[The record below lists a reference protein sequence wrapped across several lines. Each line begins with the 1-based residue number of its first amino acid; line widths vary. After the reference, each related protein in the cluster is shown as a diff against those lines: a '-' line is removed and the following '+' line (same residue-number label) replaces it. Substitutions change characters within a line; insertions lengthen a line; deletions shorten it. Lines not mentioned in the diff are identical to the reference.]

1 MSVTPCLVGRWTEE
15 NNSIVRQWK
24 EYEKRRRPLQDV
36 GKHCYAEFL
45 KLQQKIQGLPATT
58 EQLKPEIAA
67 SYNTLILSL
76 SYSKPEETQHH
87 LTNSLIRALEAVGA
101 QVSKTELGTLLQ
113 AVLKTFGGTVYQPYI
128 HKLLLVQWAIWLSEC
143 QFDGIL
149 HLLQQINPKNKITPS
164 GDLLAE
170 IRNLTF
176 SIQEDVS
183 LLVAMAAKD
192 LKDLL
197 HICTFVSKGVEQMR
211 KENYAEA
218 LLAFQEAAT
227 LSSPRALLAHIH
239 TLTGLCFTKLGRPQS
254 ALQCYRKALEVDF
267 SCQRA
272 LYQSS
277 LVYRQL
283 GNSHAE
289 IEALHLL
296 HSAVLLRT
304 ERDSS
309 STPATLISTDMLLG
323 SEQMAFISQVP
334 SPVLIL
340 HTLAHRCLLNDRN
353 SESAEFYLDLLA
365 SLQSPESRPHVPT
378 IDVLPFPRIPVVY
391 LEAAFA
397 VLKAKRFWDSI
408 AICGEVI
415 AKTVDLVPERLLFEP
430 HHWSAGPTELAAV
443 GVESE
448 AVEEKLDCVLWSGAA
463 YFLQGHAYLQ
473 LKDTKEALTSFTR
486 AINQLVKV
494 CVKQKCWTV
503 GNLGQTEDSDNKM
516 ATLGALKGQ
525 TLAGRGVCFVERG
538 QLKEALR
545 DFQLSLQASS
555 GCRSTEMWLVETLWR
570 LDRKKEAAAM
580 WQQSYNSTD
589 SPTLI
594 ELPLYLQTWQE
605 DATNLDHSNL
615 NEKMVKFIH
624 NCGDIT
630 MT

>member
-1 MSVTPCLVGRWTEE
+1 MSVTPCLVDRWAEE
-15 NNSIVRQWK
+15 NNNIVRKWK
-24 EYEKRRRPLQDV
+24 EYENRRQPLQDV
-36 GKHCYAEFL
+36 RKHCYAECL

-58 EQLKPEIAA
+58 EQLKLEITT

-76 SYSKPEETQHH
+76 SYSKPKETQHH
-87 LTNSLIRALEAVGA
+87 LTNSLVRALEAVGA
-101 QVSKTELGTLLQ
+101 QVSKTDLDTLLQ
-113 AVLKTFGGTVYQPYI
+113 AVLKTFGGTVYQPCI
-128 HKLLLVQWAIWLSEC
+128 HKLLLIQWAIWLSEG
-143 QFDGIL
+143 QFESIL
-149 HLLQQINPKNKITPS
+149 HLIQQINPKKKITPS

-170 IRNLTF
+170 IQNLTF
-176 SIQEDVS
+176 SIQEDPF

-211 KENYAEA
+211 KENYTEA
-218 LLAFQEAAT
+218 LVAFQEAAT

-239 TLTGLCFTKLGRPQS
+239 TLTGLCFTKLGQPQS

-267 SCQRA
+267 SYQRP

-296 HSAVLLRT
+296 HSAVLLHT

-309 STPATLISTDMLLG
+309 STPAALISPDMLLG

-340 HTLAHRCLLNDRN
+340 HTLAHRCVLSDRN
-353 SESAEFYLDLLA
+353 SEGAEFYLDLLA
-365 SLQSPESRPHVPT
+365 SLQSDSRLHVPMS
-378 IDVLPFPRIPVVY
+378 DALPVPRIPVIY

-397 VLKAKRFWDSI
+397 VLKAKRFWDAI
-408 AICGEVI
+408 AICEEVI
-415 AKTVDLVPERLLFEP
+415 AKTADLIPERLLLEP
-430 HHWSAGPTELAAV
+430 HHHSAGPTELAAV

-494 CVKQKCWTV
+494 CVKQKYWTV
-503 GNLGQTEDSDNKM
+503 NNLGQTGDSDNKV
-516 ATLGALKGQ
+516 ATLEALKGQ
-525 TLAGRGVCFVERG
+525 TLAGRGMCFVERG

-555 GCRSTEMWLVETLWR
+555 GCRNTEMWLVETLWR

-580 WQQSYNSTD
+580 WKQNYNSTD
-589 SPTLI
+589 SPTPVD
-594 ELPLYLQTWQE
+594 LPLYLQTWQE
-605 DATNLDHSNL
+605 NATHLDHSNL
-615 NEKMVKFIH
+615 NEKMEKFIH
-624 NCGDIT
+624 SCGDIT